1 MENIITAEAL
11 KDKIGRLY
19 AENRSLITVN
29 DLAPVTQLRDKAF
42 KIFMEKGFPAIN
54 QEAWR
59 FTDLR
64 QVLGK
69 DLAFHFEPDPQAA
82 DIRDGFRCEIPDL
95 DALTITLCNGWYA
108 GGDKPLTMLKN
119 GIVYGSLAEA
129 MKQYPALFEQHFN
142 RYCNPADNSLV
153 ALNTALAQDGFFI
166 LIPDGV
172 VEDRP
177 VQLVNILNR
186 DESLFVQTRNLIIAG
201 KNSRVKIVHCDDSLN
216 QQANFCNSVTE
227 IHIGEGGGL
236 EHYKLQNLN
245 NRTTLINTVCFHLE
259 KDSRLSSHSITLNG
273 GIIRNNNTVRLNGR
287 GSQAGLFGL
296 YLVDKSQHVDNQ
308 VFVDHA
314 EPGCT
319 SDELFKGILDD
330 NAGAVF
336 RGHILV
342 RKDAQNTNAYQKNN
356 NILLTDKATVN
367 TQPFLE
373 IYADDVKCSHGAT
386 VGRLDEN
393 AMFYI
398 RSRGISEGNARLLLM
413 YAFTSEIIK
422 KISIEP
428 LQESIDE
435 LVKKRLRGELAICE
449 QCVLQCVNKDK
460 KYTFEID
467 MSRI

>member
-19 AENRSLITVN
+19 TENRSLISVN
-29 DLAPVTQLRDKAF
+29 DLASVTQLREKAYG
-42 KIFMEKGFPAIN
+42 IFMEKGFPGPG

-64 QVLGK
+64 RALNE
-69 DLAFHFEPDPQAA
+69 DFNFCFMPDPQAEN
-82 DIRDGFRCEIPDL
+82 IRDTFRCEIPDL
-95 DALTITLCNGWYA
+95 DALTITLYNGWYA
-108 GGDKPLTMLKN
+108 GSDKPLTILKN
-119 GIVYGSLAEA
+119 GIVYGSLAQA
-129 MKQYPALFEQHFN
+129 MKAYPALFERHFN
-142 RYCNPADNSLV
+142 RYCNLDDSGLV
-153 ALNTALAQDGFFI
+153 ALNTALSQDGFFI
-166 LIPDGV
+166 LIPDGI

-186 DESLFVQTRNLIIAG
+186 EESQFVQTRNLIIAG

-216 QQANFCNSVTE
+216 QQANFCNSLTE

-245 NRTTLINTVCFHLE
+245 NRTTLINSVYFRLE
-259 KDSRLSSHSITLNG
+259 KDSRLASHSITLNG
-273 GIIRNNNTVRLNGR
+273 GLIRNNNNVRLNGI
-287 GSQAGLFGL
+287 GSQARLYGL

-336 RGHILV
+336 KGHILV
-342 RKDAQNTNAYQKNN
+342 RKDAQHTNAYQKNN

-386 VGRLDEN
+386 VGRLDED

-398 RSRGISEGNARLLLM
+398 RSRGISEANARLLLM
-413 YAFTSEIIK
+413 YAFTTEIIK
-422 KISIEP
+422 KITIEP
-428 LQESIDE
+428 LRESIDE

-460 KYTFEID
+460 KYNFEID